1 MTKTIKTSRNETTT
15 FKTLLQDID
24 PKNAVFLV
32 GNGINLYRHYLED
45 ACDFCPQRTQDKK
58 GHATKKTLSWCDFL
72 QNYCRKQKIGIDVP
86 SVSDLTFP
94 EIVCLLDLQKS
105 RSACGTAALDAKTDI
120 DPTVRLRLANDLLKI
135 NKQDAVHGQ
144 FLNYSATKDIP
155 ILTTNIDRLLSMDL
169 NEKRLALTGGH
180 YFSATKNYKWNYCYT
195 EQTLPADNQAKLELA
210 QHFAV
215 WHIHGRADY
224 PDTVKIGLDDY
235 INCTS
240 QAKKLLS
247 SPGKGRISLFDAK
260 TDDWVGRN
268 TWLDLFFRREII
280 VIGLALDSQEVF
292 LRWLFIQ
299 RAKYLQ
305 LKYPDP
311 EKRPKAWF
319 IHTDADLN
327 DKSPKGIF
335 FQACGM
341 VLIRE
346 KRFCDIY
353 KNFY

>member
-1 MTKTIKTSRNETTT
+1 MT
-15 FKTLLQDID
+15 FKTLLKEID

-45 ACDFCPQRTQDKK
+45 ACDCCPQRTQDKK

-72 QNYCRKQKIGIDVP
+72 QNYCRMQKIGIDVP
-86 SVSDLTFP
+86 NVTDLTFP

-105 RSACGTAALDAKTDI
+105 RSASGTAALDAKTDI
-120 DPTVRLRLANDLLKI
+120 DPTVRLRLAEDLLKI
-135 NKQDAVHGQ
+135 NKQDAVHRQ
-144 FLNYSATKDIP
+144 FLKYAATKDIP
-155 ILTTNIDRLLSMDL
+155 VLTTNIDRLLSMDL
-169 NEKRLALTGGH
+169 SERKLALTGDP
-180 YFSATKNYKWNYCYT
+180 YFTATKNYKWNYCYT
-195 EQTLPADNQAKLELA
+195 EKALPADNQAKLGLA

-215 WHIHGRADY
+215 WHIHGLADY
-224 PDTVKIGLDDY
+224 PDTIKIGLDDY

-247 SPGKGRISLFDAK
+247 STGKDRISLFDAK
-260 TDDWVGRN
+260 TDVWAGRN
-268 TWLDLFFRREII
+268 TWLDLFFRRQII

-299 RAKYLQ
+299 RAKYLK

-319 IHTDADLN
+319 IHTDANLS

-335 FQACGM
+335 FKACGM
-341 VLIRE
+341 DLIRE

-353 KNFY
+353 KNFK